1 MADTPFPHY
10 RLQADGPNETG
21 LTLMVQVSLGAGGTL
36 PGLTEQSV
44 VEYLRDYLEARPG
57 VVTQLAKKVIVS
69 TDLEA

>member
-10 RLQADGPNETG
+10 KLQADGPNETG
-21 LTLMVQVSLGAGGTL
+21 LILMVQVSLGAGGSL

-44 VEYLRDYLEARPG
+44 VEHLRDWLGSRPG
-57 VVTQLAKKVIVS
+57 VVTQLAKKSIVS